1 MSGFVPKRVS
11 QARTAMGST
20 DANSTGKNG
29 HSIVSTIGRR
39 STLLRGIQTRS
50 FGSMWQIDYLNA
62 AGNKCRQEE
71 LVPTFSTEPLQLASD
86 TGISL
91 TVFQDGNTAGFVRKN
106 LQNALVSLY
115 GGSVYTDKYCAMGNI
130 NGNVGDNITVPNDLT
145 RSGTLS
151 PAAGRKIIAIE
162 RWLTSGWLDNVGNN
176 PWGHANDPNGLVLV
190 LEGSTILP
198 ANCPAIRLSGVGPGG
213 VTTLLTPTEVH
224 TNVSAPFNGFGGINI
239 GNFIV
244 ILYGGGPGATQAAVD
259 FFFSSTLGAG
269 KSKNFTLEFVNT

>member
-1 MSGFVPKRVS
+1 MF
-11 QARTAMGST
+11 RTP
-20 DANSTGKNG
+20 
-29 HSIVSTIGRR
+29 
-39 STLLRGIQTRS
+39 Q
-50 FGSMWQIDYLNA
+50 
-62 AGNKCRQEE
+62 
-71 LVPTFSTEPLQLASD
+71 
-86 TGISL
+86 
-91 TVFQDGNTAGFVRKN
+91 
-106 LQNALVSLY
+106 
-115 GGSVYTDKYCAMGNI
+115 
-130 NGNVGDNITVPNDLT
+130 
-145 RSGTLS
+145 
-151 PAAGRKIIAIE
+151 IIAIE